1 MTEPP
6 PGSDRSM
13 ALGRLARSEP
23 FLRHDLEGCLRA
35 VTETAAALLGVAR
48 AGVWFFTP
56 ARDAILCRDLYVAAT
71 GAHETGLVLRAEDH
85 RAYFAAIAEDRIVA
99 AADAVGDP
107 RTADFGPDYL
117 IPFGIGAML
126 DAPIIHKGALVGIV
140 CCEHAG
146 GSRLWSGEDQTLAAS
161 LADFVALALAAD
173 EIRKAESRAR
183 AAEQRWRDLFENAV
197 EGMFQMSV
205 DGRLITVNPALA
217 RLLGFAD
224 PEVAKAA
231 LRDARSVFA
240 DPEVPAELDRRLPRE
255 KQLTGYEAQVLRQ
268 DGHPIWVSLNIR
280 GIYGPDGKFELFE
293 GSAQDITH
301 RKRAEQQLAH
311 VSLHDGLTALP
322 NRTLFMD
329 RLAQAMRRVRA
340 GQAHAVTVFLIDCDN
355 FRLVNNT
362 LGHALA
368 DRMLVM
374 LSRRLRAAIGPGD
387 TLARLGGDDFG
398 LLMEGPMEPE
408 GAMRLAEELR
418 QSISAPLELSGHDV
432 FPSVSIAV
440 ATDGGEREHADDL
453 LRDLGIAMHYSKN
466 QGRGRCVAFEPRMRT
481 APLEA
486 LRMQTD
492 LRRAIDRNELEL
504 AFQPIVDLRTG
515 QLAGFEALV
524 RWPGGARGPVPPA
537 VFIPVAEEC
546 GLIGPLGAWILG
558 AACQWMRGWQD
569 RLGASPL
576 SISVNVSPVQL
587 ARADLSD
594 AIEAAVAQSGVDIRR
609 VKLEVTETAFGQDVD
624 LVSTRLAALRE
635 SGFRVIIDDFGT
647 GYSSLSRLHR
657 LPFDGLKIDQS
668 FVQAMRTD
676 SDCRDIVRSVIAL
689 GRSLGVEIVAEGVED
704 AETGRALL
712 KLGCTMAQGYHFA
725 RPLTEA
731 QADALLERMVAGP
744 VSLPAA

>member
-1 MTEPP
+1 MNEPP
-6 PGSDRSM
+6 PGSDRSS

-35 VTETAAALLGVAR
+35 VTEMASTVLGVAR
-48 AGVWFFTP
+48 AAVWFFTP
-56 ARDAILCRDLYVAAT
+56 ERDAIICRDMYAA
-71 GAHETGLVLRAEDH
+71 ASASHEQGLVLRAEDH
-85 RAYFAAIAEDRIVA
+85 RAYFDAIEQDRIIA
-99 AADAVGDP
+99 AHDAKTDP

-117 IPFGIGAML
+117 VPYGIGALL
-126 DAPIIHKGALVGIV
+126 DAPILYHGRLVGIV
-140 CCEHAG
+140 CCEHTG
-146 GSRLWSGEDQTLAAS
+146 GPRAWTGEDQVFAAS

-173 EIRKAESRAR
+173 ETRKAEERAR
-183 AAEQRWRDLFENAV
+183 AAERRWRDLFENAV
-197 EGMFQMSV
+197 EGMFQMTV

-217 RLLGFAD
+217 KLLGFAS
-224 PEVAKAA
+224 PEAVKAA
-231 LRDARSVFA
+231 VANARNLFA

-255 KQLTGYEAQVLRQ
+255 KQVTGYEAQVLRQ
-268 DGHPIWVSLNIR
+268 DGHPIWVSLNVR
-280 GIYGPDGKFELFE
+280 GIYGADGLFELFE

-311 VSLHDGLTALP
+311 VSLHDGLTGLP

-340 GQAHAVTVFLIDCDN
+340 GQSEAVAVFLIDCDN

-368 DRMLVM
+368 DRMLVV

-398 LLMEGPMEPE
+398 LMMEGPMEPD

-418 QSISAPLELSGHDV
+418 QSISEPLELSGHDV
-432 FPSVSIAV
+432 FPSVSIAT
-440 ATDGGEREHADDL
+440 ALDHGEREHADEL
-453 LRDLGIAMHYSKN
+453 LRDLGIAIHYSKN
-466 QGRGRCVAFEPRMRT
+466 QGRGRCVAFEQRMRT

-504 AFQPIVDLRTG
+504 AFQPIVDLRTH
-515 QLAGFEALV
+515 QLSGFEALV

-537 VFIPVAEEC
+537 VFIPIAEES
-546 GLIGPLGAWILG
+546 GLIGPLGTWILQ
-558 AACQWMRGWQD
+558 AACRWMRGWQD
-569 RLGASPL
+569 RLGETPL
-576 SISVNVSPVQL
+576 SVSINVSPVQL

-594 AIEAAVAQSGVDIRR
+594 AIEGVVAGTGVDIRR

-624 LVSTRLAALRE
+624 IVSSRLATLRDF
-635 SGFRVIIDDFGT
+635 GFAVMIDDFGT

-676 SDCRDIVRSVIAL
+676 ADCRDIVRSVIAL
-689 GRSLGVEIVAEGVED
+689 GQSLGVEIVAEGVED
-704 AETGRALL
+704 AETGAALA
-712 KLGCTMAQGYHFA
+712 KLGCRMAQGYHFA
-725 RPLTEA
+725 RPLTAA
-731 QADALLERMVAGP
+731 QADAMVAQMVAGP
-744 VSLPAA
+744 VLLPAA